1 MSTSKIFLWNTIM
14 NLLASPV
21 RLGLNIY
28 LASCL
33 LPKDFG
39 AVVIPLVIISL
50 SDVLI
55 DAGFKASLI
64 QKSTL
69 KNSHCSTIF
78 FSNLLA
84 SVGLFL
90 FFLLLA
96 FPLQSYFQIPNLAVL
111 IIIASFSLIIRSLG
125 MVTEA
130 RLQIR
135 GKYGQLIFTESLSY
149 FVAYGVGIY
158 LAKKGYGP
166 FSLII
171 MSLLSEIG
179 YNLGMYKI
187 EKFVPSFKL
196 VSKKLLAL
204 HWRMGKNL
212 FGQGLLETFSNK
224 VDEIIL
230 GKFININ
237 KLGTYSKGR
246 EYSNTLGVVGSK
258 FFARPWFSVMSKHS
272 LNKQFF
278 VNRYRFAYL
287 ILVTS
292 GFCLIAG
299 NYLLGGPF
307 IIHVMGR
314 QWVGLVYP
322 FKFFMISTAMYYLIT
337 FNKYTV
343 LALGKPEVNFRIES
357 MYSMFRITMLI
368 CIFLFFQRSAVLI
381 YLLISTDVLSR
392 LLMVTVQSYS
402 LSKIL
407 YHDLKLFVNG
417 AMLLVIITGVLS
429 LIQNI
434 SYIYLGVYLVSVLV
448 IMSYVMYK
456 NYKIALNKA

>member
-1 MSTSKIFLWNTIM
+1 MKASKIFLWNTIT
-14 NLLASPV
+14 NLLASPI

-78 FSNLLA
+78 FSNLVA
-84 SVGLFL
+84 SVSLFL
-90 FFLLLA
+90 CFLLLA
-96 FPLQSYFQIPNLAVL
+96 FPLQSYFQIPHLAIL

-166 FSLII
+166 FSLVV
-171 MSLLSEIG
+171 MSLLSEVG
-179 YNLGMYKI
+179 YNVGMYKL
-187 EKFVPSFKL
+187 ERFVPHFKL

-224 VDEIIL
+224 VDEVIL

-237 KLGTYSKGR
+237 KLGMYSKGR

-258 FFARPWFSVMSKHS
+258 FFARPWFSIMSKHS
-272 LNKQFF
+272 LNKAFF
-278 VNRYRFAYL
+278 IKRYRFAFL
-287 ILVTS
+287 GLVFI
-292 GFCLIAG
+292 GFCLIIG
-299 NYLLGGPF
+299 NYLLGEIF
-307 IIHVMGR
+307 ITHVMGK
-314 QWVGLVYP
+314 QWAALVYP
-322 FKFFMISTAMYYLIT
+322 FKCFVISTAMYYLIT

-357 MYSMFRITMLI
+357 MYSVFRILMLI
-368 CIFLFFQRSAVLI
+368 LIFLFFKSSPILI
-381 YLLISTDVLSR
+381 YLLIATDVVSR
-392 LLMVTVQSYS
+392 LLMIIVQSYS
-402 LSKIL
+402 LSIIL
-407 YHDLKLFVNG
+407 YKNLKLFING
-417 AMLLVIITGVLS
+417 AMFLVIITGVLT

-434 SYIYLGVYLVSVLV
+434 NYIYLVAYVACVLV
-448 IMSYVMYK
+448 LLTYALYK